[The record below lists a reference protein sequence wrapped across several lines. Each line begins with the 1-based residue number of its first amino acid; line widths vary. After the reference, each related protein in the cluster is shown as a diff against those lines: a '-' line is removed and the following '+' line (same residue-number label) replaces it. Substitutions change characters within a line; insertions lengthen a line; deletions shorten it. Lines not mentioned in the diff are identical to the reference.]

1 MNPRTPSSR
10 CISHEGIHAQNTRRV
25 LMPSALVR
33 LTLAHGRAVAVI
45 VACLANLNERML
57 LRHLP
62 LRSQKEEMRLE
73 KNNGDYATRL
83 SNVLPSFP
91 HTLVMHAQDPVA
103 STESADHGN

>member
-33 LTLAHGRAVAVI
+33 LTLAHGRAVAVP
-45 VACLANLNERML
+45 VACLADLNERML

-62 LRSQKEEMRLE
+62 
-73 KNNGDYATRL
+73 
-83 SNVLPSFP
+83 
-91 HTLVMHAQDPVA
+91 
-103 STESADHGN
+103 